1 MGVFCNFAPTPIG
14 IDGVL
19 FKSCEQLFQLMKFK
33 NLVVIANIMKGITAN
48 GKRCYQ
54 VKKTVKSYEK
64 DLRRDDWGS
73 EKV

>member
-1 MGVFCNFAPTPIG
+1 
-14 IDGVL
+14 
-19 FKSCEQLFQLMKFK
+19 MKFK